1 MVGIMFVYRN
11 RGVLGFSRSSKIRS
25 NLIIRTPNV
34 AYLTING
41 SQKGTKSTSYR
52 YFIRPAII
60 IVGLGGSAYL
70 IDRYAYSS
78 VITRSVRALYT
89 MLWIAYEYSRN
100 TAKYETMSDL
110 HDVAAERLLN
120 MLRTNRGLYIKLGQA
135 IANQGDF
142 FPKEYQ
148 KRFVKLYD
156 DAPVDTWDQVDKV
169 LRKNL
174 GENYETEVFE
184 CIDYNPVA
192 SASIAQVHKG
202 KLKPHGEAVAIKVQH
217 PYINEQI
224 VIDLFMYKLISKI
237 YERVFNIPLS
247 FFTKYVSEQLIE
259 EADFV
264 NEMKNASKLREIIKE
279 DKSMNNTNIYIP
291 HNYSDLSKRQ
301 VLITEWCDGIPLADK
316 DTLIAS
322 DIDLT
327 VTMKQYIKAFGKQ
340 IFEYGFIHSDPHP
353 GNLLA
358 RFDSEGKQQLVIL
371 DHGLYISLPNRFRIE
386 NCKLWEYLFSFNTDG
401 IEEIGREWGIGS
413 TELFATL
420 VQLRPLKMTP
430 QSTNRSESDINN
442 LLHDFLS
449 DEENFPVELLFL
461 MRNMRMIQNLNR
473 NFGSPVNRINL
484 LTSELI
490 NALILENSHSVS
502 TASVKILQYF
512 KLFKVR
518 CVLFVSNLA
527 FYLVRLRQVLS
538 GDKYGDK
545 NIGIEDYLEVYLQN
559 TALSLGIDWT

>member
-1 MVGIMFVYRN
+1 MFAYGN
-11 RGVLGFSRSSKIRS
+11 RGVLGFSRSNKIRS
-25 NLIIRTPNV
+25 NFFIRTPKV
-34 AYLTING
+34 SYLTING
-41 SQKGTKSTSYR
+41 SQRRMNSKSYR
-52 YFIRPAII
+52 YFIRPT
-60 IVGLGGSAYL
+60 IVIMGLGGSTYL
-70 IDRYAYSS
+70 IDTYAYSS
-78 VITRSVRALYT
+78 VLTRSFRALYI

-100 TAKYETMSDL
+100 TSKYETISEL
-110 HDVAAERLLN
+110 HDIAAERLLN

-148 KRFVKLYD
+148 RKFVKLYD
-156 DAPVDTWDQVDKV
+156 DAPEDGWEQVDRV

-184 CIDYNPVA
+184 CIDHNPIA

-202 KLKPHGEAVAIKVQH
+202 KLKNNGEAVAIKVQH
-217 PYINEQI
+217 HYINEQI
-224 VIDLFMYKLISKI
+224 VIDLFIYRLISKI
-237 YERVFNIPLS
+237 YERVFDIPLT

-264 NEMKNASKLREIIKE
+264 NETKNASKLREIIKE

-291 HNYSDLSKRQ
+291 HNYSDFSKRQ
-301 VLITEWCDGIPLADK
+301 VLITEWCDGIPLTDK
-316 DTLIAS
+316 DQLIAS

-327 VTMKQYIKAFGKQ
+327 LTMKQYIKAFGKQ

-358 RFDSEGKQQLVIL
+358 RFDNAGNQQLVIL
-371 DHGLYISLPNRFRIE
+371 DHGLYISLPNTFRIE
-386 NCKLWEYLFSFNTDG
+386 NCRLWEYLFSFNTHG

-420 VQLRPLKMTP
+420 IQLRPIKMSP
-430 QSTNRSESDINN
+430 ESTNRSKSDINS

-449 DEENFPVELLFL
+449 DEEKIPVELLFL
-461 MRNMRMIQNLNR
+461 MRTMRMIQNLNR

-490 NALILENSHSVS
+490 NALIHENSHSVT
-502 TASVKILQYF
+502 TASAKILQYV

-518 CVLFVSNLA
+518 CVLFISNLA
-527 FYLVRLRQVLS
+527 FYVVRLRQVLS

>member
-1 MVGIMFVYRN
+1 MFASWN
-11 RGVLGFSRSSKIRS
+11 RGAFGISRSSKIRS
-25 NLIIRTPNV
+25 SLFIRTPKV
-34 AYLTING
+34 TYLTINTIRD
-41 SQKGTKSTSYR
+41 SNKGTKSAAYR
-52 YFIRPAII
+52 YLIRPGIL
-60 IVGLGGSAYL
+60 IVGIGGSAYL

-78 VITRSVRALYT
+78 IMTRSVRTLYV

-100 TAKYETMSDL
+100 TAKYETISDL
-110 HDVAAERLLN
+110 HNVAAEMLLN

-142 FPKEYQ
+142 FPKEFQ

-156 DAPVDTWDQVDKV
+156 DAPVDTWEQVDKV
-169 LRKNL
+169 LRRNL
-174 GENYETEVFE
+174 GENYEMDLFDN
-184 CIDYNPVA
+184 IDHDPVA

-202 KLKPHGEAVAIKVQH
+202 KLKSNGDSVAIKVQH
-217 PYINEQI
+217 HYINEQI

-237 YERVFNIPLS
+237 YERVFDIPLS

-259 EADFV
+259 EANFV
-264 NEMKNASKLREIIKE
+264 NEMENASKLRKIIKNDE
-279 DKSMNNTNIYIP
+279 SMNNTNIYIP
-291 HNYSDLSKRQ
+291 HNYSDLSKRE
-301 VLITEWCDGIPLADK
+301 VLITEWCDGIALTDK
-316 DTLIAS
+316 DKLIAS

-327 VTMKQYIKAFGKQ
+327 LTMKQYIKVFGKQ

-358 RFDSEGKQQLVIL
+358 RFDNAGNQQLVIL
-371 DHGLYISLPNRFRIE
+371 DHGLYISLPNSFRIE
-386 NCKLWEYLFSFNTDG
+386 NCQLWEYLFSFNTQG
-401 IEEIGREWGIGS
+401 IEEIGRKWGIGS

-420 VQLRPLKMTP
+420 VQLKPIKMSP
-430 QSTNRSESDINN
+430 ESTNRSDSDINN

-449 DEENFPVELLFL
+449 DEEKFPVELLFL
-461 MRNMRMIQNLNR
+461 TRTMRMIQNLNR

-490 NALILENSHSVS
+490 NALMLENSHSVTNVS
-502 TASVKILQYF
+502 SRILQYF
-512 KLFKVR
+512 KLLKVK

-527 FYLVRLRQVLS
+527 FYVVRLRQILS

-559 TALSLGIDWT
+559 TALSLGIDLT

>member
-1 MVGIMFVYRN
+1 MFAYRN
-11 RGVLGFSRSSKIRS
+11 RGAFGISRSSKIRS
-25 NLIIRTPNV
+25 SSFIRTPKMT
-34 AYLTING
+34 YLTINIIRNTN
-41 SQKGTKSTSYR
+41 KGPKSAAYR
-52 YFIRPAII
+52 YFIRPGIL

-78 VITRSVRALYT
+78 IMTRSIRALYV

-100 TAKYETMSDL
+100 IAKYETISDL
-110 HDVAAERLLN
+110 HNVAAERLLN
-120 MLRTNRGLYIKLGQA
+120 MLRTNRGLYIKLGQS

-148 KRFVKLYD
+148 KKFVKLYD
-156 DAPVDTWDQVDKV
+156 DAPVDTWEQIDKV

-174 GENYETEVFE
+174 GENYEMEVFDS
-184 CIDYNPVA
+184 IDHDPIA

-202 KLKPHGEAVAIKVQH
+202 KLKSNGESVAIKVQH
-217 PYINEQI
+217 HYINEQI

-237 YERVFNIPLS
+237 YERVFDIPIS
-247 FFTKYVSEQLIE
+247 FFTKYVSEQMIE

-264 NEMKNASKLREIIKE
+264 NEMENASKLRQIIKKDE
-279 DKSMNNTNIYIP
+279 SMNNTNIYIP
-291 HNYSDLSKRQ
+291 HSYSDLSKRQ
-301 VLITEWCDGIPLADK
+301 VLITEWCDGIALTDK
-316 DTLIAS
+316 DKLIAS
-322 DIDLT
+322 DIDLAL
-327 VTMKQYIKAFGKQ
+327 TMKQYIKVFGKQ

-358 RFDSEGKQQLVIL
+358 RFDNAGNQQLVIL
-371 DHGLYISLPNRFRIE
+371 DHGLYISLPNSFRIE
-386 NCKLWEYLFSFNTDG
+386 NCQLWEYLFSFNTQG

-420 VQLRPLKMTP
+420 VQLKPIKISP
-430 QSTNRSESDINN
+430 ESTNRGDSDINN

-449 DEENFPVELLFL
+449 DEEKFPVELLFL
-461 MRNMRMIQNLNR
+461 TRTMRMIQNLNR

-490 NALILENSHSVS
+490 NALMLENSHSVTTIS
-502 TASVKILQYF
+502 SRILQYF

-527 FYLVRLRQVLS
+527 FYLIRLKQVLS

-545 NIGIEDYLEVYLQN
+545 SIGIEDYLEVYIQN

>member
-1 MVGIMFVYRN
+1 MFAYRN
-11 RGVLGFSRSSKIRS
+11 RGAFGISRSNKIRS
-25 NLIIRTPNV
+25 SSFTRTPKIT
-34 AYLTING
+34 YLTINIIRDTN
-41 SQKGTKSTSYR
+41 KGTNSSTYR
-52 YFIRPAII
+52 YFIRPGIL

-78 VITRSVRALYT
+78 IMTRSIRALYV

-100 TAKYETMSDL
+100 IAKYETISDL
-110 HDVAAERLLN
+110 HNVAAERLLN

-148 KRFVKLYD
+148 KKFVKLYD
-156 DAPVDTWDQVDKV
+156 DAPVDTWEQIDKV

-174 GENYETEVFE
+174 GENYEMEVFDS
-184 CIDYNPVA
+184 IDHDPVA

-202 KLKPHGEAVAIKVQH
+202 KLKSNGESVAIKVQH
-217 PYINEQI
+217 HYINEQI

-237 YERVFNIPLS
+237 YERVIDIPLR
-247 FFTKYVSEQLIE
+247 FFTKYVSEQMIE

-264 NEMKNASKLREIIKE
+264 NEMENASKLRQIIKKDE
-279 DKSMNNTNIYIP
+279 SMNNTNIYIP
-291 HNYSDLSKRQ
+291 HSYSDLSKRQ
-301 VLITEWCDGIPLADK
+301 VLITEWCDGVALTDK
-316 DTLIAS
+316 DKLIAS

-327 VTMKQYIKAFGKQ
+327 LAMKQYIKVFGKQ

-358 RFDSEGKQQLVIL
+358 RFDNAGNQQLVIL
-371 DHGLYISLPNRFRIE
+371 DHGLYISLPNSFRIE
-386 NCKLWEYLFSFNTDG
+386 NCQLWEYLFSFNTQG

-420 VQLRPLKMTP
+420 VQLKPIKISTE
-430 QSTNRSESDINN
+430 STNRGDSDINS

-449 DEENFPVELLFL
+449 DEEKFPVELLFL
-461 MRNMRMIQNLNR
+461 TRTMRMIQNLNR

-490 NALILENSHSVS
+490 NALMLENSHSVTTIS
-502 TASVKILQYF
+502 SRILQYF

-527 FYLVRLRQVLS
+527 FYLVRLRQLLS

-545 NIGIEDYLEVYLQN
+545 SIGIEDYLEVYLQN
-559 TALSLGIDWT
+559 TALSLGVDWT

>member
-1 MVGIMFVYRN
+1 MFAYRN
-11 RGVLGFSRSSKIRS
+11 RGAFGISRSSKIRS
-25 NLIIRTPNV
+25 STFIRTPKV
-34 AYLTING
+34 TYLTINIVRD
-41 SQKGTKSTSYR
+41 SNKGPKSTVYR
-52 YFIRPAII
+52 YLIRPGLL

-78 VITRSVRALYT
+78 IMARSVRALYVT
-89 MLWIAYEYSRN
+89 LWIAYEYSRN
-100 TAKYETMSDL
+100 TAKYETISDL
-110 HDVAAERLLN
+110 HNVAAERLLN

-156 DAPVDTWDQVDKV
+156 DAPVDTWEQIDKV

-174 GENYETEVFE
+174 GENYEMEVFDS
-184 CIDYNPVA
+184 IDHDPVA

-202 KLKPHGEAVAIKVQH
+202 KLKSNGEYVAIKVQH
-217 PYINEQI
+217 HYINEQI

-237 YERVFNIPLS
+237 YERVFDIPLS
-247 FFTKYVSEQLIE
+247 FFTKYVSEQLVE

-264 NEMKNASKLREIIKE
+264 NEMENASKLRQIIKKDE
-279 DKSMNNTNIYIP
+279 SMNNTNIYIP

-301 VLITEWCDGIPLADK
+301 TLITEWCDGIALTDK
-316 DTLIAS
+316 DKLIAS

-327 VTMKQYIKAFGKQ
+327 LTMKQYIKVFGKQ

-358 RFDSEGKQQLVIL
+358 RFDNSGNQQLVIL
-371 DHGLYISLPNRFRIE
+371 DHGLYISLPNSFRIE
-386 NCKLWEYLFSFNTDG
+386 NCQLWEYLFSFNAQG
-401 IEEIGREWGIGS
+401 IEEIGHKWGIGS

-420 VQLRPLKMTP
+420 VQLRPIKMSP
-430 QSTNRSESDINN
+430 ESTNRSDSDINN

-449 DEENFPVELLFL
+449 DEEKFPVELLFL
-461 MRNMRMIQNLNR
+461 TRNMRMIQNLNR

-490 NALILENSHSVS
+490 NALMIENSHSVTTV
-502 TASVKILQYF
+502 TARILQYF

-545 NIGIEDYLEVYLQN
+545 SIGIEDYLEVYLQN
-559 TALSLGIDWT
+559 TAVSLGIDWT